1 MTTGNTNR
9 ILLRPTARV
18 ARVSTGLASGQ
29 DKNTFRRC
37 GWAACGMGAAL
48 LVSLTGCIG
57 DMPHRGAWD
66 AAPKPVR
73 VRTASITTDEYVY
86 YPRYAIYFNRTQ
98 HRYIRLE
105 SDGWSTRSE
114 PAGVKM
120 EVLLDSPSV
129 PLAFHDAPGQHHD
142 QVVRDY
148 PKNWPLSGVAVVAR
162 PGY

>member
-1 MTTGNTNR
+1 MTTGTTTKVFIEPTTR
-9 ILLRPTARV
+9 FGPTRDGRSAGLRGE
-18 ARVSTGLASGQ
+18 VSRGGSWFALAAGVV
-29 DKNTFRRC
+29 
-37 GWAACGMGAAL
+37 L
-48 LVSLTGCIG
+48 LVPLTGCIG